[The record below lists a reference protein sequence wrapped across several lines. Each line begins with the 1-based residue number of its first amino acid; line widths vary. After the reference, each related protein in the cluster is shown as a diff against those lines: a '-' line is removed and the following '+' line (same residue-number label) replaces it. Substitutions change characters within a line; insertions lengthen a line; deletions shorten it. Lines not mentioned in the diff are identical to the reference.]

1 MAIEKY
7 AFQLVMMNYEV
18 DRFKY
23 VPLFNQYKCVNDL
36 NNKGDEGYYSNE
48 NESKTDEGSVKNN
61 KVKIRKY

>member
-48 NESKTDEGSVKNN
+48 NESKTDEG
-61 KVKIRKY
+61 